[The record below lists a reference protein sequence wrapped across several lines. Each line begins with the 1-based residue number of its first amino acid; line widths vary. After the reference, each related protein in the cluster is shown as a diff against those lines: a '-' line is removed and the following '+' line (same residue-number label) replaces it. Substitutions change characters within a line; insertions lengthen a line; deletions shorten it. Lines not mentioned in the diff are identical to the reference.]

1 MKKQYISWQDLSGYV
16 SSICRDIST
25 GDWQPDYIVGITR
38 GGLTPAT
45 MISHWLDIPM
55 MSLDVSLR
63 DHEQS
68 VSNCG
73 MADDAFEGKNILIVD
88 DINDSGATI
97 KWIKNDWEQLHLP
110 GNDTWDL
117 IWNDNV
123 RFAVVVDNLASD
135 CDVDYAA
142 TEVNKVEEDVWL
154 VFPWENFWKAKY

>member
-16 SSICRDIST
+16 SSICREIST

-38 GGLTPAT
+38 GGLVPAT

-63 DHEQS
+63 DHTQS

-73 MADDAFEGKNILIVD
+73 MAEDAFNGKNILIVD

-97 KWIKNDWEQLHLP
+97 NWIMDNWESLNLPDDDKWLEVW
-110 GNDTWDL
+110 GF
-117 IWNDNV
+117 NV
-123 RFAVVVDNLASD
+123 RAATIVDNLASD
-135 CDVDYAA
+135 CKINIDFVG
-142 TEVNKVEEDVWL
+142 EEINKAEENIWIVY
-154 VFPWENFWKAKY
+154 PWENFWC